1 MKIIKLNAIDS
12 TNSFLKEM
20 AQSSSLEN
28 FTVLVAKEQ
37 TKGRGQMGT
46 RWLSEANKNLLCSV
60 FVQFDSFL
68 AVHQVLVNY
77 AVSIAILNVLNT
89 YKIPKVAIKWPNDI
103 LSSNKKICGLLV
115 ENVIQKKEI
124 KYSVI
129 GIGLNVNQINFPVNF
144 NATSILKETDIEV
157 NLDEFLIQ
165 LITELKIQIS
175 YITNASTNVL
185 KKNYLKHLYK
195 KNTPTMFK
203 NSKGV
208 LFMGKIIGV
217 SLAGKLQIE
226 LDDDSIEEFGIKEV
240 SFAKV

>member
-1 MKIIKLNAIDS
+1 MKVIKLNAIDS

-20 AQSSSLEN
+20 AHSSSLEN
-28 FTVLVAKEQ
+28 HTVLVTKEQ

-60 FVQFDSFL
+60 FIRFESFSV
-68 AVHQVLVNY
+68 AKQVLVNY
-77 AVSIAILNVLNT
+77 AVSIAIVNVLNT
-89 YKIPKVAIKWPNDI
+89 YKIPKLAIKWPNDI
-103 LSSNKKICGLLV
+103 LSLNKKICGILV
-115 ENVIQKKEI
+115 ENVIQKNEI

-144 NATSILKETDIEV
+144 NATSILKETNAEV

-165 LITELKIQIS
+165 LITELKTQTS
-175 YITNASTNVL
+175 YITNTSTNVL

-217 SLAGKLQIE
+217 SSFGKLKIE
-226 LDDDSIEEFGIKEV
+226 LENDSIEEFGIKEI
-240 SFAKV
+240 SFA

>member
-1 MKIIKLNAIDS
+1 MKVIKLNAIDS

-20 AQSSSLEN
+20 AHSSSLEN
-28 FTVLVAKEQ
+28 YTVLVTKEQ

-60 FVQFDSFL
+60 FIRFESFP
-68 AVHQVLVNY
+68 ATNQVLVNY
-77 AVSIAILNVLNT
+77 AVSIAIVNVLNT
-89 YKIPKVAIKWPNDI
+89 YKIPKVVIKWPNDI
-103 LSSNKKICGLLV
+103 LSLNKKICGILV
-115 ENVIQKKEI
+115 ENVIQKNEI
-124 KYSVI
+124 KSSVI

-144 NATSILKETDIEV
+144 NATSILKETNTEV

-165 LITELKIQIS
+165 LITELKTQTS

-217 SLAGKLQIE
+217 SSFGKLQIE
-226 LDDDSIEEFGIKEV
+226 LENDSIEEFGIKEV
-240 SFAKV
+240 SFA